1 MNPISTHRMS
11 TLVTALSPLLMAA
24 ALCAHAEQVVIEQGA
39 SVDVKNTI
47 DPAPQGRPGPSIG
60 EDVQDLGDG
69 GTNEG
74 LPDVTVDPRDAALRE
89 EKNLGPNAPG
99 YIP

>member
-1 MNPISTHRMS
+1 MSHVRTHPR
-11 TLVTALSPLLMAA
+11 LHLIAAVAPLLMAS
-24 ALCAHAEQVVIEQGA
+24 ALSAHADRVVIEQGA
-39 SVDVKNTI
+39 SVDVQNFI
-47 DPAPQGRPGPSIG
+47 DPAPQDRPGPSIG

-69 GTNEG
+69 GTDEG
-74 LPDVTVDPRDAALRE
+74 VPDVTVDPRDAALHE